1 MPTTIRACTWNIE
14 LGRRLDRVLEATGRL
29 PDFRALDVLLLQ
41 EASEHGPRAD
51 AEAIARSLGPTYRW
65 HQQAVH
71 VLRGAVQANA
81 LVWDERR
88 VALGG
93 VRAIE
98 LPRAPASGAPGLPA
112 PGSGRAWRLERALLG
127 RLPAQARGALV
138 ADGACEGL
146 PLRIC
151 CAHLDVAGYR
161 HRERQLE
168 AVLEAAAA
176 EPRPALTLLAGDLNT
191 FGLRGFPSWGRLR
204 RAACGRGFTDLT
216 EQVPWTTHRHPTLRI
231 RQKLDAI
238 FLASRRPLRHRA
250 WTADLYASDH
260 LPLWAEV
267 TVE

>member
-14 LGRRLDRVLEATGRL
+14 LGRRLERVLEATGGL
-29 PDFRALDVLLLQ
+29 PDFRALDVMLLQ
-41 EASEHGPRAD
+41 EASEHGRRAD
-51 AEAIARSLGPTYRW
+51 AEAIAESLGPTYRW

-71 VLRGAVQANA
+71 VLRGSVQANA

-88 VALGG
+88 VSLGP
-93 VRAIE
+93 VRAVE
-98 LPRAPASGAPGLPA
+98 LPRVLAAGAHGRPAR
-112 PGSGRAWRLERALLG
+112 GSGRGWRLERAILR

-138 ADGACEGL
+138 ADGTCEGL

-161 HRERQLE
+161 HRERQLD
-168 AVLEAAAA
+168 AVLEAASA
-176 EPRPALTLLAGDLNT
+176 EPRPALTLLAGDFNT
-191 FGLRGFPSWGRLR
+191 FGLGGYPSWSRLR
-204 RAACGRGFTDLT
+204 RSACGRGFADLT

-250 WTADLYASDH
+250 WTAELDASDH